1 MVQGESGGKT
11 ALIGGFSS
19 VILAVVILALSP
31 LLETLPMACLAGII
45 IVNLKGLLLR
55 VTDFVY
61 YYRISML
68 EAVSLLNRIVK
79 HFFITMSL
87 LSYYSFFG

>member
-11 ALIGGFSS
+11 SLIGGFSS

-31 LLETLPMACLAGII
+31 LLESLPMACLAGII
-45 IVNLKGLLLR
+45 IVNLKGLLFR

-61 YYRISML
+61 YYRISTL
-68 EAVSLLNRIVK
+68 EAVS
-79 HFFITMSL
+79 
-87 LSYYSFFG
+87 

>member
-11 ALIGGFSS
+11 SLIGGFSS
-19 VILAVVILALSP
+19 VLLAVVILALSP
-31 LLETLPMACLAGII
+31 LLQSLPMACLAGII
-45 IVNLKGLLLR
+45 IVNLKGLLFR

-68 EAVSLLNRIVK
+68 EGVSRLNI
-79 HFFITMSL
+79 ITISL
-87 LSYYSFFG
+87 LS

>member
-31 LLETLPMACLAGII
+31 LLQTS
-45 IVNLKGLLLR
+45 KGS
-55 VTDFVY
+55 F
-61 YYRISML
+61 L
-68 EAVSLLNRIVK
+68 E
-79 HFFITMSL
+79 
-87 LSYYSFFG
+87 